1 MFVLINVH
9 TSENGKHTDII
20 LIDIQKAF
28 DSLNHKIEI
37 VLNHEFVN
45 VCKWFVDNKLSN
57 LFGEDKTKYMF
68 FSKRENNLVFI

>member
-37 VLNHEFVN
+37 VSNQEFVN
-45 VCKWFVDNKLSN
+45 VCKWFVDNKLST

-68 FSKRENNLVFI
+68 FSKRENNLAFI

>member
-37 VLNHEFVN
+37 VSNQKFMN
-45 VCKWFVDNKLSN
+45 VCKWFADNKLSI
-57 LFGEDKTKYMF
+57 LFAEDKTKCIF
-68 FSKRENNLVFI
+68 FSKGENNLVFI